1 MEKLAQFNAT
11 KEGKD
16 LLTIL
21 EPTIDI
27 FRPLLQAR
35 SAEILAT
42 PKPTF
47 QYGETSRHQY
57 PSKRTGEKTPILFF
71 VYGGGWVSGERTL
84 AAPNELAYANV
95 GYYFAQHGFI
105 TIIPDYRLIPTVTF
119 PAPAQDV
126 RDAMQWA
133 VDHPAELVFGSVS
146 TPDIDSLF
154 LVSHSAGANLAT
166 TVLALPELYSDKL
179 HPRIKGAVLI
189 AGAYRY
195 IAGALPDALF
205 VMHWGSVDESFK
217 KDSVAL
223 VSQVEVE
230 KLPPLL
236 CIEAECDT
244 DGMKEIGKVFLKS
257 LAERHGI
264 KVTTASA
271 KGHNHVS
278 VHWAL
283 GTGQGEEWAE
293 QVVQFAKKNL

>member
-35 SAEILAT
+35 SAEILAI
-42 PKPTF
+42 PKRTF
-47 QYGETSRHQY
+47 QYGETSRHQLDIYY

-105 TIIPDYRLIPTVTF
+105 TIIPDYRLVPTVTF

-126 RDAMQWA
+126 RDAMLWV
-133 VDHPAELVFGSVS
+133 VDHPAALVFGSVS
-146 TPDIDSLF
+146 TPAIDSLF

-223 VSQVEVE
+223 VSQVE
-230 KLPPLL
+230 
-236 CIEAECDT
+236 AECDT
-244 DGMKEIGKVFLKS
+244 DGIKEIGKVFLET